1 MKISEVLNK
10 RNYEPISCTRI
21 CKVYSAKLIDD
32 NGIQYQFKSARS
44 RIYFER
50 RCDLMNALNHA
61 FGVEC
66 CIHWQKKYGDS
77 VIIEERYIT
86 I

>member
-1 MKISEVLNK
+1 MKISQVLK
-10 RNYEPISCTRI
+10 RRNYEPISCTRI

-50 RCDLMNALNHA
+50 RCDLINALNYA
-61 FGVEC
+61 FGVSC
-66 CIHWQKKYGDS
+66 CYQWQKKYGNS